1 MASRYLEIVKASL
14 SDDDN
19 MVVVAYGLGTM
30 GFCRIGDD
38 AYTHIHCNAP
48 MDDVI
53 YHKGK
58 FYALSHAAGVWLLHT
73 EDGLHPHAEQV
84 TIPLGKI
91 SGTYFGHLVPDIL
104 TDKMF
109 VISRVVE
116 RLSGRHET
124 RHFEVYYFSLEE
136 WTRDKTFKK
145 LTKMESLG
153 NRVIFLGHSS
163 SKIVIASQFLGLRGN
178 CIYFTDNLLQGYYQS
193 PDGCCGSGVFNLED
207 GTIEELFTDRFHPMM
222 SPPIWIA
229 TPPYSS

>member
-53 YHKGK
+53 YHK
-58 FYALSHAAGVWLLHT
+58 
-73 EDGLHPHAEQV
+73 
-84 TIPLGKI
+84 
-91 SGTYFGHLVPDIL
+91 DIL
-104 TDKMF
+104 TDRMF
-109 VISRVVE
+109 VIPRVVE

-124 RHFEVYYFSLEE
+124 RHFEVFYFSLEE

-145 LTKMESLG
+145 LTKVESLG
-153 NRVIFLGHSS
+153 NRVGHSS
-163 SKIVIASQFLGLRGN
+163 SKIVIASQFPGLKGN
-178 CIYFTDNLLQGYYQS
+178 CIYFTDNLMQGYYQS
-193 PDGCCGSGVFNLED
+193 SDGCCGSGVFNLED